1 MLVIEESLEHEQSI
15 EYDHI
20 KIHGFKEMIL

>member
-1 MLVIEESLEHEQSI
+1 MHSMLVIEESLEHEQSI

-20 KIHGFKEMIL
+20 KDTWI